1 MIPLRMITSR
11 PRFIATQLSMK
22 IPFTILCVA
31 GGLATGILGRTGG
44 DSSAAVPGPS
54 ESAREA
60 SSGAEGDSVR
70 PRSDDERDTIVLPRS
85 QWEAAGI
92 RIEPAARR
100 SVSETIRLT
109 GKVELNEDRL
119 AHVYPMVE
127 GTVDEVNVALGD
139 VVEQDR
145 RLVVV
150 HSRELGTA
158 KLELFQAELHSEL
171 AAVKDELQR
180 ELTEN
185 TRELLESLR
194 ERQEIAEIE
203 TRFGGRNMGE
213 YRERL
218 IAPYANF
225 IKSEADVTRLSDIDR
240 SGAVAGKQLLAARMR
255 RNADHATFQARIE
268 QIDFE
273 LRTSLLS
280 TAQAVKEANT
290 RVAVAATN
298 LRILGCGEDE
308 IRDIDPIRQ
317 GEAISHYFVRA
328 PFHGTVIA
336 KDVTLGEQVRPDTQI
351 LTIADLSSVWIE
363 ADIYEKDVPLLE
375 SLAGTAIRVVSEAW
389 PDQSFPA
396 RVFFTGEIMD
406 ESTRTIG
413 MRAIAKNVERRL
425 KPGMFVTVE
434 LPAVVE
440 GESIRVPAGAV
451 QRHEDEHFVFVHIG
465 GERFRR
471 REVTVGRT
479 TRQWAVIATGLEDHE
494 SVVTEGGFI
503 LKSKMLESLLAED

>member
-1 MIPLRMITSR
+1 MIPLRLITSR
-11 PRFIATQLSMK
+11 SSYIALRFSMRT
-22 IPFTILCVA
+22 PFAILCVA
-31 GGLATGILGRTGG
+31 GWLATGTPARTN
-44 DSSAAVPGPS
+44 
-54 ESAREA
+54 
-60 SSGAEGDSVR
+60 
-70 PRSDDERDTIVLPRS
+70 DDQDTILLPRT
-85 QWEAAGI
+85 QWQAAGI
-92 RIEPAARR
+92 RIEPAVNR
-100 SVSETIRLT
+100 SNSETIRLT

-158 KLELFQAELHSEL
+158 KLELFQAELHAEL
-171 AAVKDELQR
+171 AEVKDELQR

-185 TRELLESLR
+185 TEALLASLR
-194 ERQEIAEIE
+194 ERQEISEIE
-203 TRFGGRNMGE
+203 TLFGGRNMGE

-218 IAPYANF
+218 MASYADF
-225 IKSEADVTRLSDIDR
+225 VKSEADVTRLSDIDR
-240 SGAVAGKQLLAARMR
+240 TGAVAGKQLLAARMR
-255 RNADHATFQARIE
+255 RNADYARFQARIE

-273 LRTSLLS
+273 LRTSLLT

-308 IRDIDPIRQ
+308 IRGIDPLHQ

-375 SLAGTAIRVVSEAW
+375 SLAGTEIRVVSEAW

-396 RVFFTGEIMD
+396 KVFYTGEIMD

-413 MRAIAKNVERRL
+413 LRAIAKNVERRL
-425 KPGMFVTVE
+425 KPGMFVAVE
-434 LPAVVE
+434 LPAAAH
-440 GESIRVPAGAV
+440 GESLQVPAGAV
-451 QRHEDEHFVFVHIG
+451 QRHEDEHFVFVHVG

-471 REVTVGRT
+471 RDVTVGRS
-479 TRQWAVIATGLEDHE
+479 TRQWSIIETGLEEDE
-494 SVVTEGGFI
+494 SVVTAGGFI